1 MFRLSRASWMN
12 GVDAW
17 RRRCLIKRM
26 EREGEICEWEKLEND
41 CIAADTAIHNKLR
54 MKVSVAD

>member
-1 MFRLSRASWMN
+1 MFDKTD
-12 GVDAW
+12 G
-17 RRRCLIKRM
+17 

-41 CIAADTAIHNKLR
+41 CIAADAAIHNKLR